1 MNEENKAVELTNENL
16 KQVSGGVN
24 NEAEVK
30 DGLVPESCAGDCDG
44 KFPCRNTKCPY
55 GYK

>member
-24 NEAEVK
+24 IEAEVK